1 MRAPRRRRSPCSA
14 GQGLPGFT
22 GGPVTAADGE
32 TVTIFVQDELL
43 AADPTTPQ
51 RFADLLTSLLHGSE
65 LSQLT
70 LNLATLDR
78 VRQVCG
84 AGALGCYSP
93 RAMSIVALGQD
104 LRTITARSIVTHE
117 YGHHLANSRSNEP
130 WPAVDWGTKR
140 WASYENI
147 CKRSKSGELFP
158 GDESENYEFNPG
170 EDFAE
175 NYRVLN
181 ERRLGVEE
189 LPWQVVDAS
198 LYPDQTALDLL
209 AQDITNPWTHATST
223 TLRGTFTFARDRPR
237 LPCPDAARR
246 VVQRDAPGARGLAL
260 HASGRRSRD
269 REPARLLGRYDAHA
283 GGLAPALR
291 PADASASGQAGE
303 GLRLLHA
310 DRLAAVA
317 PSSCA
322 TTRRSS
328 TNAENSAWRDSSSCC
343 RRIAEGWIVA
353 VTCSARSES
362 SSSPRCCVTRKSR
375 PRRDCAA
382 VAPRQTM
389 TLGRT
394 TSSSASSHGR
404 HAATSD
410 QLGFWWIRRFPR
422 ACHLKC
428 LTAFVT

>member
-1 MRAPRRRRSPCSA
+1 MRRAFVLLAAVVAALAFTAGTAAPASATYAFGARSEAPKVALRA

-43 AADPTTPQ
+43 AADPTTQQ
-51 RFADLLTSLLHGSE
+51 RFADLVTSLLHGSE

-117 YGHHLANSRSNEP
+117 YGHHLANSRSNDP

-158 GDESENYEFNPG
+158 GDESEHYEFNPG

-209 AQDITNPWTHATST
+209 AQDITNPWTHATNA
-223 TLRGTFTFARDRPR
+223 TLRGTFSSRATGRGF
-237 LPCPDAARR
+237 R
-246 VVQRDAPGARGLAL
+246 VQTPLDGSFSATLQ
-260 HASGRRSRD
+260 
-269 REPARLLGRYDAHA
+269 
-283 GGLAPALR
+283 APAGSRFTLR
-291 PADASASGQAGE
+291 AVDLATGGQLASTAG
-303 GLRLLHA
+303 
-310 DRLAAVA
+310 
-317 PSSCA
+317 
-322 TTRRSS
+322 TTRTQAVSLQLCGQRSLQLQVKRVKGS
-328 TNAENSAWRDSSSCC
+328 
-343 RRIAEGWIVA
+343 G
-353 VTCSARSES
+353 
-362 SSSPRCCVTRKSR
+362 PF
-375 PRRDCAA
+375 
-382 VAPRQTM
+382 
-389 TLGRT
+389 TLT
-394 TSSSASSHGR
+394 VS
-404 HAATSD
+404 
-410 QLGFWWIRRFPR
+410 QP
-422 ACHLKC
+422 
-428 LTAFVT
+428 

>member
-1 MRAPRRRRSPCSA
+1 VRRAFVLLAAAVAALAATGTAAPANTTYAFGARTETPKVALRA

-22 GGPVTAADGE
+22 GGPVIAADGE

-51 RFADLLTSLLHGSE
+51 RFADLLSSLLHGSE

-78 VRQVCG
+78 IHQVCG

-117 YGHHLANSRSNEP
+117 YGHHLANARSNDP

-158 GDESENYEFNPG
+158 GDESEHYEFNPG

-209 AQDITNPWTHATST
+209 AQDITNPWTHTTST
-223 TLRGTFTFARDRPR
+223 TLRGTFTSRATGRGF
-237 LPCPDAARR
+237 R
-246 VVQRDAPGARGLAL
+246 VQTPLDGSFSATLQTSAGSRFTLRAVDLATG
-260 HASGRRSRD
+260 S
-269 REPARLLGRYDAHA
+269 
-283 GGLAPALR
+283 
-291 PADASASGQAGE
+291 
-303 GLRLLHA
+303 
-310 DRLAAVA
+310 RLA
-317 PSSCA
+317 SSA
-322 TTRRSS
+322 GTTRTHVVSFQLCGQR
-328 TNAENSAWRDSSSCC
+328 
-343 RRIAEGWIVA
+343 
-353 VTCSARSES
+353 
-362 SSSPRCCVTRKSR
+362 
-375 PRRDCAA
+375 
-382 VAPRQTM
+382 
-389 TLGRT
+389 TL
-394 TSSSASSHGR
+394 
-404 HAATSD
+404 
-410 QLGFWWIRRFPR
+410 QLQVKRVKGSGSFT
-422 ACHLKC
+422 
-428 LTAFVT
+428 LTVSQP

>member
-1 MRAPRRRRSPCSA
+1 MRRAFVLLAAVVAALASTAGTAAPASATYAFGARSEAPKVALRA

-43 AADPTTPQ
+43 AADPTTQQ

-70 LNLATLDR
+70 LNLATIDR

-117 YGHHLANSRSNEP
+117 YGHHLANSRSNDP

-158 GDESENYEFNPG
+158 GDESEHYEFNPG

-209 AQDITNPWTHATST
+209 AQDITNPWTHATSA
-223 TLRGTFTFARDRPR
+223 TLRGTFSSRATGRGF
-237 LPCPDAARR
+237 R
-246 VVQRDAPGARGLAL
+246 VQTPLDGSFSATLQ
-260 HASGRRSRD
+260 
-269 REPARLLGRYDAHA
+269 
-283 GGLAPALR
+283 APAGSRLTLR
-291 PADASASGQAGE
+291 AVDLATGGQLASTAGPTRTQAVSLQLCGQRSLQLQVKRVKGSG
-303 GLRLLHA
+303 
-310 DRLAAVA
+310 
-317 PSSCA
+317 PF
-322 TTRRSS
+322 
-328 TNAENSAWRDSSSCC
+328 
-343 RRIAEGWIVA
+343 
-353 VTCSARSES
+353 
-362 SSSPRCCVTRKSR
+362 
-375 PRRDCAA
+375 
-382 VAPRQTM
+382 
-389 TLGRT
+389 TLT
-394 TSSSASSHGR
+394 VS
-404 HAATSD
+404 
-410 QLGFWWIRRFPR
+410 QP
-422 ACHLKC
+422 
-428 LTAFVT
+428 